1 MYINMWPRPCLL
13 SCICPFTLIYPITVP
28 VDRNEKRKFDEEIKF
43 FRIQGFHMKFFNHG
57 QTLLNGVDIKVV
69 DSVNKE
75 WSDNV

>member
-1 MYINMWPRPCLL
+1 
-13 SCICPFTLIYPITVP
+13 
-28 VDRNEKRKFDEEIKF
+28 
-43 FRIQGFHMKFFNHG
+43 MKFFNHG